1 MNIVQK
7 TIGGID
13 AWQRRH
19 KYPAFLYAVIKKYSD
34 DQAGYQVALVTY
46 YGFLSLFPLLLVLT
60 TVAGMIG
67 QSNPEF
73 GQELIK
79 SVSSYFPV
87 FGQAL
92 DDSVRS
98 LGKNGPALI
107 IGLLFALYGARGSA
121 DAFRNA
127 VNHIWH
133 IPVAKRSGFPR
144 SLIRSLGIIIGGG
157 GGFILA
163 AVVAGWTANANRGW
177 SSAVATVVV
186 NLVLLFAV
194 FMLIFRLS
202 LPLSISLKKF
212 RISAIICAV
221 GIAVLQMVGVIILS
235 SQAEHLSSTYSA
247 LFVTTLGLL
256 AWIYLQMQVVMY
268 AIEIATVRNGKL
280 WPRGLTGDQPTKAD
294 TFMEDRKA
302 A

>member
-13 AWQRRH
+13 VWQQRH

-34 DQAGYQVALVTY
+34 DQAGYQAALVTY
-46 YGFLSLFPLLLVLT
+46 YGFLSLFPLLLILT
-60 TVAGMIG
+60 TVAGIVG
-67 QSNPEF
+67 HHYPSF
-73 GQELIK
+73 GQELIR

-133 IPVAKRSGFPR
+133 IPVSKRSGFPR
-144 SLIRSLGIIIGGG
+144 SLVRSLGIIVGGG
-157 GGFILA
+157 GGFIAA
-163 AVVAGWTANANRGW
+163 AVVAGWTANAGRGW
-177 SSAVATVVV
+177 SSAIVSVIV
-186 NLVLLFAV
+186 NLALLYGV

-202 LPLSISLKKF
+202 LPLNISRKKF
-212 RISAIICAV
+212 RISAVICAI

-235 SQAEHLSSTYSA
+235 TQAEHLSSTYSA
-247 LFVTTLGLL
+247 LFATTLGLL
-256 AWIYLQMQVVMY
+256 AWIYLQIQVVMY
-268 AIEIATVRNGKL
+268 ATEIATVRNGHL
-280 WPRGLTGDQPTKAD
+280 WPRRLTGDKPTL
-294 TFMEDRKA
+294 R
-302 A
+302 

>member
-34 DQAGYQVALVTY
+34 DQAGYQAALVTY

-60 TVAGMIG
+60 TVAGVIG
-67 QSNPEF
+67 HHYPEF
-73 GQELIK
+73 GQELVR
-79 SVSSYFPV
+79 SVSTYFPV

-144 SLIRSLGIIIGGG
+144 SLIRSIGIIIGGG

-163 AVVAGWTANANRGW
+163 AVVAGWAASAGRGW
-177 SSAVATVVV
+177 SSAVVSVVV
-186 NLVLLFAV
+186 NLVILYGV

-202 LPLSISLKKF
+202 LPLGIARKKF
-212 RISAIICAV
+212 RVSAVICTV
-221 GIAVLQMVGVIILS
+221 GIALLQMVGAIILR
-235 SQAEHLSSTYSA
+235 SQAEHLNSTYSA
-247 LFVTTLGLL
+247 LFATTLGLL
-256 AWIYLQMQVVMY
+256 AWIYLQIQVVMY
-268 AIEIATVRNGKL
+268 AAEIATVRDGRL
-280 WPRGLTGDQPTKAD
+280 WPRSLSGDKPTAAD
-294 TFMEDRKA
+294 AFMDDRKA
-302 A
+302 I

>member
-19 KYPAFLYAVIKKYSD
+19 RYPAFLYAVIKKYSD

-133 IPVAKRSGFPR
+133 VPVAKRSGFPR
-144 SLIRSLGIIIGGG
+144 SLIRSLGIIVGGG

-177 SSAVATVVV
+177 SSAVVTVVV

-202 LPLSISLKKF
+202 LPLSVSFKKF

-294 TFMEDRKA
+294 AFMEDRKA

>member
-19 KYPAFLYAVIKKYSD
+19 KYPAFLHAVIKKYGD
-34 DQAGYQVALVTY
+34 DQAGYQAALVTY

-60 TVAGMIG
+60 TVAGIIG
-67 QSNPEF
+67 HSYPEF
-73 GQELIK
+73 GAELIK

-92 DDSVRS
+92 NDSVRS

-107 IGLLFALYGARGSA
+107 IGLLFALYGARGIA

-133 IPVAKRSGFPR
+133 VPVAKRSGFPR
-144 SLIRSLGIIIGGG
+144 SLIRSFSIVVGGG

-163 AVVAGWTANANRGW
+163 AVLAGWAANAGRGW
-177 SSAVATVVV
+177 SSAVVSVLV
-186 NLVLLFAV
+186 NLIILYAV

-202 LPLSISLKKF
+202 LPLGVTREKF
-212 RISAIICAV
+212 RVSAIICAV
-221 GIAVLQMVGVIILS
+221 GIAVLQMVGVIILRT
-235 SQAEHLSSTYSA
+235 QADHLSSTYSA
-247 LFVTTLGLL
+247 LFATTLGLL
-256 AWIYLQMQVVMY
+256 AWIYLQIQVVMY
-268 AIEIATVRNGKL
+268 ATEVATVRNGQL
-280 WPRGLTGDQPTKAD
+280 WPRSLTGSNPTKAD
-294 TFMEDRKA
+294 ELMKARKQ
-302 A
+302 